1 MASEKEL
8 FITKQYV
15 PIGKPIV
22 ENDHTIIY
30 KVKCMAQ
37 KGTPDGILKMY
48 RKKNI
53 KNLYTRLADLD
64 YTEWPHIYSVK
75 YYDESTLVVEEY
87 LEGHTLAEL
96 LNQKRAS
103 GATFTE
109 EEAYDIMERICSGL
123 ESLMKIQ
130 PPIIHH
136 NLKPSNIFITETGAV
151 KFLDFIPA
159 YRKRKTP
166 FPHMMHFL
174 GSLFHEM
181 LTGKEPKKNTCIYRG
196 RYETVIRRCMEKSAD
211 RQYASIGSLQEDLHY
226 AKTQEPEKVSG
237 EIAGIPY
244 TLTIPFQ
251 GTILAFEWIL
261 LSFFFIRNLPSVMCL
276 FAVVFFIHSVSFA
289 YSRYRFLK
297 KNNVRLSTA
306 RKAIPILFL
315 AAILGCLSFAV
326 SFFIQ

>member
-130 PPIIHH
+130 PPRNRRGKISGFYPC
-136 NLKPSNIFITETGAV
+136 LSKKKKSFSAYDA
-151 KFLDFIPA
+151 FSRLFIP
-159 YRKRKTP
+159 
-166 FPHMMHFL
+166 
-174 GSLFHEM
+174 
-181 LTGKEPKKNTCIYRG
+181 
-196 RYETVIRRCMEKSAD
+196 
-211 RQYASIGSLQEDLHY
+211 
-226 AKTQEPEKVSG
+226 
-237 EIAGIPY
+237 
-244 TLTIPFQ
+244 
-251 GTILAFEWIL
+251 
-261 LSFFFIRNLPSVMCL
+261 
-276 FAVVFFIHSVSFA
+276 
-289 YSRYRFLK
+289 
-297 KNNVRLSTA
+297 
-306 RKAIPILFL
+306 
-315 AAILGCLSFAV
+315 
-326 SFFIQ
+326 